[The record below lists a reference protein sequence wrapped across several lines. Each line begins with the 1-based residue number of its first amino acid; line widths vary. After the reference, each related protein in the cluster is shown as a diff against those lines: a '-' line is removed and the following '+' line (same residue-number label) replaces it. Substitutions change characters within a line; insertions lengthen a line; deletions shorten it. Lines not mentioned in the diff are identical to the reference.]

1 RKFVVDVR
9 KFVVDDLY
17 KILQINMLHYAIKVT
32 KKKLKI
38 TVKQSSVSFLVYIG
52 RFAPLFSVFFNTTNF
67 RRMGERGNR

>member
-1 RKFVVDVR
+1 
-9 KFVVDDLY
+9 
-17 KILQINMLHYAIKVT
+17 MLHHAIKVT

-67 RRMGERGNR
+67 RKMGERGNR